1 MLHMET
7 EQTYMNARRDIAVGE
22 STFIKAHRK
31 KLLSGLPA
39 DYWELTKP
47 EISFLVLLATL
58 AGFLLGSEA
67 MGHLDGWLLLHTLI
81 GTAFTAAGSG
91 VLNHAME
98 YRWDALMRRTANRP
112 LPAGRIAVRQAYILG
127 ILLSILGVG
136 YLYAMVNVLTAL
148 LAGSTILLYIFL
160 YTPTKRVTTL
170 NTLIGCI
177 PGALP
182 ALGGWAAATGSLDP
196 GGWALYAILFFWQMP
211 HFLSLAWM
219 YRKDYARA
227 GFAMLPVVDE
237 TGTRTARQMVL
248 YTILLVL
255 TSLLPYFMGL
265 TGTLYLTGALLL
277 GIYFLVPVFRFY
289 RHRTNQQARKILLA
303 SIVYIPALLAI
314 IFVDLL
320 L

>member
-1 MLHMET
+1 MK
-7 EQTYMNARRDIAVGE
+7 V
-22 STFIKAHRK
+22 HRK
-31 KLLSGLPA
+31 KLIGGLPA

-47 EISFLVLLATL
+47 EISFLVLLSTL

-67 MGHLDGWLLLHTLI
+67 IGYVDGWTLFHTLI

-98 YRWDALMRRTANRP
+98 HRWDALMRRTANRP
-112 LPAGRIAVRQAYILG
+112 LPAGRIAVPHAYLFGITLSLIGVVYLYFKVNPLTG
-127 ILLSILGVG
+127 ILAFATVAL
-136 YLYAMVNVLTAL
+136 YL
-148 LAGSTILLYIFL
+148 FL

-182 ALGGWAAATGSLDP
+182 ALGGWAAATGSLGA

-237 TGTRTARQMVL
+237 TGIRTARQTLL
-248 YTILLVL
+248 YTVLLVIS
-255 TSLLPYFMGL
+255 SLVPYFLGL
-265 TGTLYLTGALLL
+265 AGHLYLAGALLL
-277 GIYFLVPVFRFY
+277 GIYFLVPVLRFY
-289 RHRTNQQARKILLA
+289 RHRTNQQARKVLLA
-303 SIVYIPALLAI
+303 SILYIPALLVV
-314 IFVDLL
+314 IFLDLMI
-320 L
+320 